1 MISKN
6 DMEENNSPVAENSQS
21 EILKKI
27 KHNPWMGSTAVLGV
41 IVIILLATMFYPN
54 LTGNVVSG
62 SNAGASVDTLEPG

>member
-1 MISKN
+1 
-6 DMEENNSPVAENSQS
+6 MEENNSPVAENSQS

-54 LTGNVVSG
+54 LTGNVRCYCHYSIGYYVLS
-62 SNAGASVDTLEPG
+62 